1 MSSALPSFRFS
12 VLPILQRHCHMPF
25 ILQCAGGEGMGRAG
39 FLYGPLVSGLACV
52 WQVSK
57 KAVRGAVL
65 VRGDG
70 P

>member
-1 MSSALPSFRFS
+1 
-12 VLPILQRHCHMPF
+12 MPF